1 MKKNL
6 DVVMFVNKKC
16 LKASSSI
23 KAKIFETFFWNIY
36 TGLVYFILTTQ
47 EFNSQSMGRSD

>member
-1 MKKNL
+1 
-6 DVVMFVNKKC
+6 MFVNKKC

-23 KAKIFETFFWNIY
+23 KAKIFETYWNIY

-47 EFNSQSMGRSD
+47 EFNSQSMGRSDKRKAA